1 MWALSQTKQAA
12 TEPGFIASTIQI
24 AAIIAIYNLQLSSA
38 CVFHF
43 FIKTYFVLMGGD
55 RLAAREAVSAL
66 PTAAAKAESSPH
78 SWQQM
83 CDCSIQGHR
92 TSHCSEGSSDASQ
105 FILRSGLP
113 AFLCL
118 TLCRMKGAHHFMHF
132 FHGHSMLSILCAATA
147 VFFFSYAMMGV
158 DLPIPKDLQAAR
170 LEGSAMWGLLC
181 SCVSW
186 ETPSISSCNPI
197 WVK

>member
-66 PTAAAKAESSPH
+66 PTAAAKAESS
-78 SWQQM
+78 
-83 CDCSIQGHR
+83 
-92 TSHCSEGSSDASQ
+92 SS
-105 FILRSGLP
+105 L
-113 AFLCL
+113 
-118 TLCRMKGAHHFMHF
+118 M
-132 FHGHSMLSILCAATA
+132 AAD
-147 VFFFSYAMMGV
+147 V
-158 DLPIPKDLQAAR
+158 
-170 LEGSAMWGLLC
+170 
-181 SCVSW
+181 
-186 ETPSISSCNPI
+186 
-197 WVK
+197 